1 MIHLI
6 EAVFQ
11 KDFATEYMIITM
23 ASEESKDNHYDIH
36 VIQNNI
42 IEGLLKLQVR
52 DVNQEMQYFYDIKG
66 YISMAE
72 LQEREKYTG
81 GIIVKIMMDLNC
93 CMAMLDEYLLDKDA
107 LYLDEH
113 FIYYHTQTQRC
124 AFTYIPGHCQ
134 SVKEQMKT
142 LISWM
147 MKHIDYGRKAD
158 VNLVYELYRKVE
170 NDEDYMQMFGGD
182 DFEQR
187 EQQDIRQDLEMNPYI
202 TSNQYLPKNQHGKLS
217 QYVGQNQH
225 KKSRRYFDSLQK
237 AKTKAKPENI
247 DGNGKVNVK
256 ANTKANTKANNIST
270 NASVESV
277 NAIANGETVNA
288 INRVCTYIC
297 IGTGVAGGVSFL
309 FRKALCIWFRT
320 QRGIVLR
327 EMLLPFI
334 FLICCAGMG
343 IVLIILQLKQRQN
356 SGSEKESK
364 GMHPLTD
371 EKAMFSKPD
380 SFENGDNLIDG
391 HTFEYQYHYENSIS
405 KHKDNSSYKNR
416 LRHKDKDDFWDEEPS
431 IDYLEICKNQTSV
444 LQKQTPFSETV
455 VLENHTILQLVS
467 MMTGEVIVV
476 SFYPFTI
483 GKNEKVVQYCIDSD
497 VVSRRHVQL
506 TKENQKYY
514 ITDLHSTNG
523 TWVNDKQLM
532 PGRAYELHQGE
543 TVKIADICYE
553 VKIE

>member
-11 KDFATEYMIITM
+11 KDFTTEYMIITV
-23 ASEESKDNHYDIH
+23 ASEESKDNHYDIQ
-36 VIQNNI
+36 VIQNNT

-52 DVNQEMQYFYDIKG
+52 DVNQEMQFFYDIKG

-81 GIIVKIMMDLNC
+81 DIIVKLMMDLNC
-93 CMAMLDEYLLDKDA
+93 CMAVLDEYLLDKDA

-113 FIYYHTQTQRC
+113 FIYYHPQTQSF

-134 SVKEQMKT
+134 PVKEQMKT

-158 VNLVYELYRKVE
+158 VNLVYELYRKIE

-187 EQQDIRQDLEMNPYI
+187 EQQDMSQDLEMNPYI
-202 TSNQYLPKNQHGKLS
+202 TSNQYLPKNQH
-217 QYVGQNQH
+217 
-225 KKSRRYFDSLQK
+225 KKSRRYFDSVQK

-247 DGNGKVNVK
+247 DGNGKVNE
-256 ANTKANTKANNIST
+256 KANNIST
-270 NASVESV
+270 NASVETV
-277 NAIANGETVNA
+277 NAIANVETVNV

-297 IGTGVAGGVSFL
+297 IGTGVTGGVSFL
-309 FRKALCIWFRT
+309 FRKALCIWFRA
-320 QRGIVLR
+320 QMGIVLR

-334 FLICCAGMG
+334 FFICCAGMG

-364 GMHPLTD
+364 GMYPLTD

-391 HTFEYQYHYENSIS
+391 HTFEYQNHYENSIS
-405 KHKDNSSYKNR
+405 KHKDKFGHKDSSGIKGNIQ
-416 LRHKDKDDFWDEEPS
+416 HKDKDDFWDEEPP

-444 LQKQTPFSETV
+444 LQQQTPFSETV

-467 MMTGEVIVV
+467 KMTGEVIVV
-476 SFYPFTI
+476 SFFPFTI
-483 GKNEKVVQYCIDSD
+483 GKNKKVVQYCIDSD

-523 TWVNDKQLM
+523 TWVNDRQLM

>member
-11 KDFATEYMIITM
+11 KDFTTEYMIITVS
-23 ASEESKDNHYDIH
+23 SEESKNNHYDIQ
-36 VIQNNI
+36 VIQNNT

-81 GIIVKIMMDLNC
+81 DIIVKLMMDLNC

-113 FIYYHTQTQRC
+113 FIYYRTQTQRC

-134 SVKEQMKT
+134 PVKEQMKT

-187 EQQDIRQDLEMNPYI
+187 EQQDMRQDLEMNPYI
-202 TSNQYLPKNQHGKLS
+202 TSNQYLPKNQH
-217 QYVGQNQH
+217 
-225 KKSRRYFDSLQK
+225 KKSRRYFDSVQK

-247 DGNGKVNVK
+247 DGKVNVK
-256 ANTKANTKANNIST
+256 ANTKANIIST

-277 NAIANGETVNA
+277 KVNANGEPVKT
-288 INRVCTYIC
+288 INRVCAYIC
-297 IGTGVAGGVSFL
+297 IGAGVAGGVSFL
-309 FRKALCIWFRT
+309 FRKAICIWFRT
-320 QRGIVLR
+320 QMGIVLR

-343 IVLIILQLKQRQN
+343 IVLIILQLKQQ
-356 SGSEKESK
+356 
-364 GMHPLTD
+364 
-371 EKAMFSKPD
+371 
-380 SFENGDNLIDG
+380 
-391 HTFEYQYHYENSIS
+391 NSIS
-405 KHKDNSSYKNR
+405 KHKDKFGHKDSSGIKGNI
-416 LRHKDKDDFWDEEPS
+416 LHKDKDDFWDEEPP

-444 LQKQTPFSETV
+444 LQQQTPFSETV

-467 MMTGEVIVV
+467 KMTGEVIMV
-476 SFYPFTI
+476 SFFPFTI

-523 TWVNDKQLM
+523 TWVNDRQLM
-532 PGRAYELHQGE
+532 PGRSYELYQGE

>member
-11 KDFATEYMIITM
+11 KDFTTEYMIITA
-23 ASEESKDNHYDIH
+23 ASEESKDNHYDIQI
-36 VIQNNI
+36 IQNNT

-52 DVNQEMQYFYDIKG
+52 DVNQELQYFYDIKG

-81 GIIVKIMMDLNC
+81 DIIVKLMANLNC
-93 CMAMLDEYLLDKDA
+93 CMAVLDEYLLDKDA

-113 FIYYHTQTQRC
+113 FIYYHVQTQNF

-134 SVKEQMKT
+134 PMKEQMKT

-170 NDEDYMQMFGGD
+170 NDEDYMQMFSD
-182 DFEQR
+182 EDFEER
-187 EQQDIRQDLEMNPYI
+187 EQQEMGQDLEMNPYI

-217 QYVGQNQH
+217 QYVEQSQHEKTSQYVGQNQH
-225 KKSRRYFDSLQK
+225 KKSRRYFDSTQK
-237 AKTKAKPENI
+237 AKTKAKPKPENI
-247 DGNGKVNVK
+247 DENVKVNV
-256 ANTKANTKANNIST
+256 KANNIST
-270 NASVESV
+270 NASGESF
-277 NAIANGETVNA
+277 NAIANGESVNA
-288 INRVCTYIC
+288 IHRVCTYIC
-297 IGTGVAGGVSFL
+297 IGTGFAGGVSFL

-320 QRGIVLR
+320 QMGIVLR

-334 FLICCAGMG
+334 FFICCAGMG
-343 IVLIILQLKQRQN
+343 IVLTILKLKRQQKYGSGIKDNFGYRGN
-356 SGSEKESK
+356 SDIK
-364 GMHPLTD
+364 
-371 EKAMFSKPD
+371 D
-380 SFENGDNLIDG
+380 SFEYKGSSDIKDNIR
-391 HTFEYQYHYENSIS
+391 
-405 KHKDNSSYKNR
+405 HKDNSSYKNSFS
-416 LRHKDKDDFWDEEPS
+416 HKDKDDFWDEEPP
-431 IDYLEICKNQTSV
+431 IDYSEICKNQTSV
-444 LQKQTPFSETV
+444 LQQQTPFSETV

-476 SFYPFTI
+476 SFFPFTI

-523 TWVNDKQLM
+523 TWVNDRQLM
-532 PGRAYELHQGE
+532 PGRAYELHHGE

>member
-11 KDFATEYMIITM
+11 KNFTTEYMIITV
-23 ASEESKDNHYDIH
+23 ASEESKDNHYDIQ
-36 VIQNNI
+36 VIQNNT

-52 DVNQEMQYFYDIKG
+52 DVNQEMQFFYDIKG

-81 GIIVKIMMDLNC
+81 DIIVKLMMDLNC
-93 CMAMLDEYLLDKDA
+93 CMAVLDEYLLDKDA

-113 FIYYHTQTQRC
+113 FIYYHPQTQSF

-134 SVKEQMKT
+134 PVKEQMKT

-158 VNLVYELYRKVE
+158 VNLVYELYRKIE

-187 EQQDIRQDLEMNPYI
+187 EQQDMSQDLEMNPYI
-202 TSNQYLPKNQHGKLS
+202 TSNQYLSK
-217 QYVGQNQH
+217 NQH
-225 KKSRRYFDSLQK
+225 KKSRRYFDSVQK

-256 ANTKANTKANNIST
+256 ANNIST
-270 NASVESV
+270 NASVETV
-277 NAIANGETVNA
+277 NAIANVETVNA

-297 IGTGVAGGVSFL
+297 IGTGVTGGVSFL
-309 FRKALCIWFRT
+309 FRKALCIWFRA
-320 QRGIVLR
+320 QMGIVLR

-356 SGSEKESK
+356 SGSEKE
-364 GMHPLTD
+364 
-371 EKAMFSKPD
+371 
-380 SFENGDNLIDG
+380 
-391 HTFEYQYHYENSIS
+391 NSIS
-405 KHKDNSSYKNR
+405 KHKDKFGHKDSSGIKGNIQ
-416 LRHKDKDDFWDEEPS
+416 HKDKDDFWDEEPP

-444 LQKQTPFSETV
+444 LQQQTPFSETV

-467 MMTGEVIVV
+467 KMTGEVIVV
-476 SFYPFTI
+476 SFFPFTI
-483 GKNEKVVQYCIDSD
+483 GKNKKVVQYCIDSD

-523 TWVNDKQLM
+523 TWVNDRQLM